1 MWTRIKVRLAVK
13 LRSRYVKSSSS
24 EMDKGALPTHPAD
37 GGRAA
42 PIAIG
47 DRGSL
52 PQPFS
57 PIPLRKLPYGP
68 SLQRVTR

>member
-13 LRSRYVKSSSS
+13 LRSRYVKIPQS
-24 EMDKGALPTHPAD
+24 EMDKAALPTHPAY
-37 GGRAA
+37 AA
-42 PIAIG
+42 RVSPIAIG